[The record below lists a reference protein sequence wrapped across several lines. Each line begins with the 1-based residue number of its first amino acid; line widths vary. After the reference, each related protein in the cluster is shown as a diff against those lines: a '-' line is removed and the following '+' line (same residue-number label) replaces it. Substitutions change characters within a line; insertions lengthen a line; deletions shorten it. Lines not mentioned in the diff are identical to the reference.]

1 MNMAHNIAE
10 RLLDIQAVKLNP
22 SHPFTWASGMRSPVY
37 CDNRRALAHP
47 DFRNQIA
54 TGLCDLVAS
63 IQDCGAIAG
72 VATAG
77 IAWGALLAHETG
89 LPFCYVRSKPKDH
102 GLKNRIE
109 GQLEVGS
116 RVVVVEDLIST
127 GKSSLEA
134 CDALIEEG
142 MDVLAVVSIFQY
154 GFAQTKAQFE
164 QRGLKFFSLCSFSEL
179 LERALQRKSITST
192 EFEELMSWNQDPAGW
207 SQSFLAQKAGI

>member
-1 MNMAHNIAE
+1 MAHKIAE
-10 RLLDIQAVKLNP
+10 RLLDIQAVRLNP
-22 SHPFTWASGMRSPVY
+22 SQPFTWASGLRSPVY

-47 DFRNQIA
+47 DFRSQIVS
-54 TGLCDLVAS
+54 GLCKLLETIPNS
-63 IQDCGAIAG
+63 RAIAG

-109 GQLEVGS
+109 GQLEPGS
-116 RVVVVEDLIST
+116 QVVVVEDLIST

-134 CDALIEEG
+134 CDALLDEG
-142 MDVLAVVSIFQY
+142 MVVLAVVSIFQY

-164 QRGLKFFSLCSFSEL
+164 QRHLNFFSLCSFTEL
-179 LERALQRKSITST
+179 LERALQRNSITDL
-192 EFEELMSWNQDPAGW
+192 EFEELMSWNLDPEAW
-207 SQSFLAQKAGI
+207 SRNFLAQNAGI